1 MDVRLGQLDNRVA
14 QIANRLAAPAPRA
27 AAHNASVAAS
37 KQGKFWEFHDKLFTD
52 QRNLK
57 PDAFKKYAEELG
69 LDMAKFDKDLLD
81 ANNKKL
87 IDADKA
93 EAASLGVTGTPGFFV
108 NGRFLRG
115 AKPFEEFQRVIN
127 AELTKLNIPIPAAA
141 QGL

>member
-1 MDVRLGQLDNRVA
+1 MHKD
-14 QIANRLAAPAPRA
+14 AP

-57 PDAFKKYAEELG
+57 PDTFKKYAEELG
-69 LDMAKFDKDLLD
+69 LDMAQFEKDLLD
-81 ANNKKL
+81 LNNTKL

-108 NGRFLRG
+108 NGHFLRG
-115 AKPFEEFQRVIN
+115 AKPFEAFATVIN

-141 QGL
+141 QGS